1 MSERS
6 GAQISRKSFI
16 QSLMILYLLMM
27 LAGVLTRVMP
37 AGACDHP
44 FYFDRRQFFCY
55 PGPQRCIKEQHPGYC
70 LAFWRAKICFAPD
83 YFAFAGLLDERS
95 S

>member
-6 GAQISRKSFI
+6 GVQISHKSFI
-16 QSLMILYLLMM
+16 QSLMILSLLMM
-27 LAGVLTRVMP
+27 FPGVLTRVLP
-37 AGACDHP
+37 ACTCDHP

-55 PGPQRCIKEQHPGYC
+55 PRPQLCIKEQHPGYC
-70 LAFWRAKICFAPD
+70 LAFWRAKIYFAPY